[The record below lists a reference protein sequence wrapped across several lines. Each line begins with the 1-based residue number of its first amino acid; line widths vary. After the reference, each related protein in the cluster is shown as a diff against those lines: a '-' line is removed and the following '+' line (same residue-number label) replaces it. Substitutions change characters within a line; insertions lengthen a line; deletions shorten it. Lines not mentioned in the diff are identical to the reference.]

1 MSEYTNLSPT
11 GHTLFDIA
19 RGMMAEATPVNIF
32 GTNPAVGDGAYE
44 TIWEYGGKYVYP
56 TQPLVMTAVSSN
68 AGDTSMPVLI
78 NGLDADY
85 NEISETIIL
94 NAVDATTPVTGTK
107 EFFRIN
113 STVILSGSNL
123 GNISI
128 TNSAVVYS
136 YITIGSG
143 LSQAC
148 IYTVPAKS
156 SLYLFRIDANSAT
169 TNGQKYLT
177 LRNETVTSAGRALH
191 VAKVTFAESS
201 VSYDRQVP
209 FRITEKTDFQFECV
223 SSSST
228 NEVAVLVEGILLKDP
243 SDLRR

>member
-32 GTNPAVGDGAYE
+32 GTNPDVGHVNFE
-44 TIWEYGGKYVYP
+44 TVWEYGGKYVYP
-56 TQPLVMTAVSSN
+56 SQPLVMTVASSN
-68 AGDTSMPVLI
+68 SGDTGIPVLI

-85 NEISETIIL
+85 NQISETIIL
-94 NAVDATTPVTGTK
+94 NATNATTPVTGTK
-107 EFFRIN
+107 EFLRIN
-113 STVILSGSNL
+113 SSVILSGSNL
-123 GNISI
+123 GNISV
-128 TNSAVVYS
+128 TNSSVVYS

-148 IYTVPAKS
+148 IYTVPAKC

-169 TNGQKYLT
+169 ANGQKYLT
-177 LRNETVTSAGRALH
+177 LRNETVTSTGRVLH

-209 FRITEKTDFQFECV
+209 FRIDEKTDFQFECV
-223 SSSST
+223 SSSSS
-228 NEVAVLVEGILLKDP
+228 NEVAVLVEGILLQNP
-243 SDLRR
+243 TDLRR